1 METSG
6 EETGTSPHRWPGDPE
21 SKSPGKVQGIHGSL
35 DQGSL
40 ESLRYAGEGGRW
52 KEVLASSYLVSHEF
66 QQPVKTHGA
75 MKGSRSYHPVVQHP
89 VQQRGVVVVLAVQ
102 VLTHNLD
109 VCLLPHLLG

>member
-1 METSG
+1 MARGPRVKITWEGAGYSC
-6 EETGTSPHRWPGDPE
+6 
-21 SKSPGKVQGIHGSL
+21 SL

-66 QQPVKTHGA
+66 HQPVKTHGA